1 MKKWVIVLIVIGA
14 LGAIAL
20 PVTNLMVALP
30 DSRLA
35 ELQTDDA
42 ERAHVMDILNQ
53 KCVHCHTRQV
63 KLPWYANF
71 PVAKQLMT
79 HDITEGTK
87 HLDYVA
93 AFDNDGG
100 PVPEVALAKTEY
112 TTRRNEMP
120 PPQYMLMHW
129 NHGLTSEEEQAILD
143 WIAKERKSHY
153 APDSAPENVQA
164 MVLHPVP
171 PTMAVDARK
180 VILGNKLFHDP
191 RLSKD
196 DTISCASCHDLAKG
210 GTDQAAVATGV
221 GGAKGPIN
229 SPTVYNSVFN
239 FAQFWDGR
247 AADLAEQAD
256 GPVNNPLEMASNW
269 DEATAKLVQDEALTA
284 AFLAVYPEGYSKE
297 TCTDA
302 IAEFE
307 KTLVTPNSAFD
318 KWLTGDKAAMDEAA
332 VAGYHLFMDMRCAN
346 CHVGKALGGQ
356 SYELMGARKE
366 YFAGLDR
373 ELTEADDG
381 RFNVTKDEYDRHRF
395 KVPLL
400 RNIALTFPYFHDAAT
415 SDLKEAVV
423 IMAEYNSGE
432 ALSDEEAAQIVAF
445 LEANTGEYQGK
456 KL

>member
-1 MKKWVIVLIVIGA
+1 MKKWVIVLIVIA
-14 LGAIAL
+14 AIGAIGL
-20 PVTNLMVALP
+20 PVSNLVIGLP
-30 DSRLA
+30 DSQLA

-53 KCVHCHTRQV
+53 KCAHCHTRQV

-71 PVAKQLMT
+71 PVAKQLMA
-79 HDITEGTK
+79 HDIAEGTK

-93 AFDNDGG
+93 AFDTNGG

-143 WIAKERKSHY
+143 WIAKERTAHY
-153 APDSAPENVQA
+153 APDGVPENVQA

-171 PTMAVDARK
+171 QEVPADPRK
-180 VILGNKLFHDP
+180 VALGDKLFHDP

-196 DTISCASCHDLAKG
+196 DSISCASCHDLAKG
-210 GTDQAAVATGV
+210 GTDQEPVATGV
-221 GGAKGPIN
+221 GDQKGPIN

-247 AADLAEQAD
+247 AADLVEQAD
-256 GPVNNPLEMASNW
+256 GPVINPIEMASNW
-269 DEATAKLVQDEALTA
+269 DQVKGKLEKDEALTQ
-284 AFLAVYPEGYSKE
+284 AFLAVYPDGYKKE

-318 KWLTGDKAAMDEAA
+318 QWLMGDKNAMDEEA
-332 VAGYHLFMDMRCAN
+332 VAGYHVFMDMRCAN

-356 SYELMGARKE
+356 SYELMGARKD
-366 YFAGLDR
+366 YFASLDR
-373 ELTEADDG
+373 ALIPEDNG
-381 RFNVTKDEYDRHRF
+381 RYNVTEDEYDRHRF

-415 SDLKEAVV
+415 PDLKEAVV

-432 ALSDEEAAQIVAF
+432 TLSDTEAEQLVAF